1 MRGRIP
7 SDAIVLGVIM
17 LLLSGC
23 QSQTG
28 EVYGESEGSNAESSP
43 SGMSIFRVMTEKRG
57 HPTYTVRSLSPANME
72 RLDTLVWCPDAFP
85 NHQPET
91 YQWLTQ
97 WFAKGNKTL
106 IYIGRDFSPT
116 AAYWLEIAAIE
127 RSRADSNVEWT
138 KALEQ
143 AALEDAQLD
152 QSNRAS
158 RKTIITPWNQWV
170 VAVGEVDRVNEFSGR
185 WASDLEAEHTH
196 VYCRSYPIGFDESQ
210 LNAMKSQLD
219 WEPDPTTP
227 IVKSSDYDRAWQ
239 LSDSLQRTI
248 ARDLDGTRLSSFEEL
263 LATGD
268 GRTLIAAQTG
278 GSLSTS
284 TLFVVANNS
293 FFSNYGL
300 IHAPHR
306 AIAATMIDGLPMG
319 GVGFLTG
326 KADPPIRQDDSDER
340 QRGFEMLTVW
350 PLNVVTIHA
359 AFLGIAAM
367 IAAFPIFG
375 RPSRSPKPSHSD
387 FRQHIDAV
395 GDMMQRS
402 GDREYA
408 VRVIADYFRNVRKD
422 PSSPWAS
429 MDQTIAPT
437 KSPFQ
442 APETNTTVS
451 LETSTPPETTTTP
464 ETAPAPNPDSVA
476 DTTKASRTSPP

>member
-1 MRGRIP
+1 MNGWIR
-7 SDAIVLGVIM
+7 SHAMVLGVIV

-23 QSQTG
+23 QSQTS
-28 EVYGESEGSNAESSP
+28 EVYGESEGADAESSP
-43 SGMSIFRVMTEKRG
+43 SGMSIFRLMTEKRG

-72 RLDTLVWCPDAFP
+72 RLETLVWCPDAFP
-85 NHQPET
+85 NHQLET
-91 YQWLTQ
+91 YQWLSE

-116 AAYWLEIAAIE
+116 AAYWSEIAARERARTDANVDWLKPLEQSALANAQLDE
-127 RSRADSNVEWT
+127 RSRA
-138 KALEQ
+138 A
-143 AALEDAQLD
+143 
-152 QSNRAS
+152 

-170 VAVGEVDRVNEFSGR
+170 VPLGEMERVNEFSGA
-185 WASDLEAEHTH
+185 WASELEAQNTH
-196 VYCRSYPIGFDESQ
+196 VYCRSYPIGFDESR
-210 LNAMKSQLD
+210 LNAMKSELD
-219 WEPDPTTP
+219 WEPDPTTT
-227 IVKSSDYDRAWQ
+227 VNKSSEYERVWQ
-239 LSDSLQRTI
+239 SSDSLQRTI
-248 ARDLDGTRLSSFEEL
+248 AKDLDGTRLSSFEEL

-268 GRTLIAAQTG
+268 GRTLIAELNG
-278 GSLSTS
+278 GPLSSS

-300 IHAPHR
+300 IRAPHR

-326 KADPPIRQDDSDER
+326 QADPQIRQDDSDER

-359 AFLGIAAM
+359 AFLGVAAM

-375 RPSRSPKPSHSD
+375 RPSRTPKPSHSD

-402 GDREYA
+402 GDKEYA

-422 PSSPWAS
+422 PSSPWAH

-437 KSPFQ
+437 QSPFQ
-442 APETNTTVS
+442 TPVPSTTVP
-451 LETSTPPETTTTP
+451 LESTDTSETTTPPEAVP
-464 ETAPAPNPDSVA
+464 QPILDSTE
-476 DTTKASRTSPP
+476 DTTKPPRIEPS